1 MTPDTHI
8 YIQDICLW
16 LGMAN
21 HLEHVLVLNFM
32 KSGNFPVSSGIA
44 APCSNFYIVLL
55 MLFSCNLMHMYRV
68 AC

>member
-1 MTPDTHI
+1 
-8 YIQDICLW
+8 
-16 LGMAN
+16 MAN